1 GREVE
6 IEIGDKV
13 SEKEKNLKLSHGNFS
28 YMAKQII
35 KNCGGY
41 ENIVTLNNCM
51 TRLRLEVK
59 DATILNDDNIKKTG
73 AKGVIKLSN
82 TSVQIII
89 GTDVVKVKDEMEM
102 QLDELRK
109 QADA

>member
-1 GREVE
+1 
-6 IEIGDKV
+6 
-13 SEKEKNLKLSHGNFS
+13 
-28 YMAKQII
+28 
-35 KNCGGY
+35 
-41 ENIVTLNNCM
+41 M

>member
-1 GREVE
+1 MM
-6 IEIGDKV
+6 IIL
-13 SEKEKNLKLSHGNFS
+13 KNRS
-28 YMAKQII
+28 Q
-35 KNCGGY
+35 
-41 ENIVTLNNCM
+41 
-51 TRLRLEVK
+51 R
-59 DATILNDDNIKKTG
+59 
-73 AKGVIKLSN
+73 VIKLSN

>member
-1 GREVE
+1 
-6 IEIGDKV
+6 
-13 SEKEKNLKLSHGNFS
+13 
-28 YMAKQII
+28 M
-35 KNCGGY
+35 
-41 ENIVTLNNCM
+41 TLNNCM

>member
-1 GREVE
+1 MYDE
-6 IEIGDKV
+6 ITFR
-13 SEKEKNLKLSHGNFS
+13 SE
-28 YMAKQII
+28 
-35 KNCGGY
+35 
-41 ENIVTLNNCM
+41 
-51 TRLRLEVK
+51 

>member
-1 GREVE
+1 
-6 IEIGDKV
+6 
-13 SEKEKNLKLSHGNFS
+13 
-28 YMAKQII
+28 MMII
-35 KNCGGY
+35 
-41 ENIVTLNNCM
+41 
-51 TRLRLEVK
+51 
-59 DATILNDDNIKKTG
+59 IKKTG